1 MLSPVPVVRIR
12 VTRRGWL
19 RTVRS
24 LLRPTHIQHAVVIRH
39 HHDDLV
45 SSSCFFS
52 GNFGATEVD
61 FKIPR
66 FLGFLKIKKI

>member
-1 MLSPVPVVRIR
+1 MLSPVPVVRTR
-12 VTRRGWL
+12 VTGRGWL

-45 SSSCFFS
+45 SSSCFFQATS
-52 GNFGATEVD
+52 GLL
-61 FKIPR
+61 KWILKY
-66 FLGFLKIKKI
+66 LGF